1 MRKSSQA
8 PVSGSQ
14 AGSDVAAFHWQG
26 ECKTLQINKKPLQAN
41 SVYDSK
47 HTFIPDVIISAISN
61 NNSQVF
67 FLFMALFISSIYLFM
82 ALFISSIWLSTNQV
96 L

>member
-14 AGSDVAAFHWQG
+14 AGSDVAASIG
-26 ECKTLQINKKPLQAN
+26 GGGKTLQINKKPLQAI

-47 HTFIPDVIISAISN
+47 HTFIPDAIISAISN

-67 FLFMALFISSIYLFM
+67 FYSFIYGFIYFFYLFIYVAGCL
-82 ALFISSIWLSTNQV
+82 
-96 L
+96 